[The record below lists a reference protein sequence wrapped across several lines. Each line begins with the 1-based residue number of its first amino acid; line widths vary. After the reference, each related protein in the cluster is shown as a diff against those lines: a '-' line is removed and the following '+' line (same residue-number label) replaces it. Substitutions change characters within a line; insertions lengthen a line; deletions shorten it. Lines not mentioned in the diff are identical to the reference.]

1 MFSEGQTS
9 ADLCTLYTSGLRQV
23 LWTSF
28 RTPHNTQCMATSL
41 DKSEAAIL
49 ARALGPEAGRL
60 SPELAEHVL
69 SIGLTASDK
78 QAAQELA
85 ELARQGRL
93 TPEQGVELEN
103 YRRAGRIFE
112 LLKSKARMALGRHR
126 AES

>member
-1 MFSEGQTS
+1 
-9 ADLCTLYTSGLRQV
+9 
-23 LWTSF
+23 
-28 RTPHNTQCMATSL
+28 MATSL

-49 ARALGPEAGRL
+49 ARALGPEHGDL

-69 SIGLTASDK
+69 SIGLTQTDQ

-93 TPEQGVELEN
+93 TPEQAVELEN

-112 LLKSKARMALGRHR
+112 LLKSKARIALRQHR
-126 AES
+126 SES